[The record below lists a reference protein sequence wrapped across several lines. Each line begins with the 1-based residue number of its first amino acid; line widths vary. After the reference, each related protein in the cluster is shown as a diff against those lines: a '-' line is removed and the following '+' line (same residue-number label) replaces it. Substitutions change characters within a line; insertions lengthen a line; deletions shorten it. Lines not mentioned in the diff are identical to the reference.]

1 MLKHL
6 FLMIAVALF
15 AMPLAIAQAPPIQQT
30 AYESVVESTDV
41 LLAKLTEVKPIYEE
55 DPQRFYREVQLALD
69 PYVDFKGFAKRVMA
83 KHYRKANDSQRER
96 FVLEFKQSLID
107 TYATALLEFDNQKV
121 VVLPPTSADD
131 GETAVILVEV
141 HAKSGAVYP
150 VHYQLEL
157 INDRWLLRNVIIN
170 GINMGLQ
177 FRSQFN
183 AYMQKYRQDLDLVIA
198 NWSVD
203 GDDQD

>member
-1 MLKHL
+1 
-6 FLMIAVALF
+6 MIAVALF

-69 PYVDFKGFAKRVMA
+69 PYVDFEGFAKRVMA